1 MKTVFV
7 TGASRGIGK
16 SIALELGKDYQVV
29 VGFSNS
35 QDKAEEVVEEI
46 KKLGGESFSVQLNIE
61 DRNSVDKAFN
71 LIEEAYK
78 HVDILVNNA
87 GITKDNILPRMKDEE
102 WSDVIQTNLTGN
114 FYTSQRAIKKMIK
127 NKWGRIINIG
137 SVSGLM
143 GNPGQTN
150 YASSKAALEGFTRS
164 LAKEIGSRN
173 VTVNLVS
180 PGFINTDMTSGLS
193 VKKLESQIPLG
204 RMGNPSDVA
213 SLVAFLASEGAGYIT
228 GQTLVVDG
236 GLFMQ

>member
-1 MKTVFV
+1 MEVKKVLVSGGTK
-7 TGASRGIGK
+7 GIGGAIVTK
-16 SIALELGKDYQVV
+16 LLDEGYSVIATTRDKTKANILEHENLTVENLDLSSK
-29 VGFSNS
+29 NS
-35 QDKAEEVVEEI
+35 VSEFQEKV
-46 KKLGGESFSVQLNIE
+46 ESFKPSI
-61 DRNSVDKAFN
+61 
-71 LIEEAYK
+71 LI
-78 HVDILVNNA
+78 NNA
-87 GITKDNILPRMKDEE
+87 GVTKDNLFLRMSENDWTE
-102 WSDVIQTNLTGN
+102 VIETNLNGTYRLTKI
-114 FYTSQRAIKKMIK
+114 FLKDMIK

-173 VTVNLVS
+173 ITVNLVS
-180 PGFINTDMTSGLS
+180 PGFINTDMTSGLTIE
-193 VKKLESQIPLG
+193 KLESQIPLG

>member
-1 MKTVFV
+1 MEVKKVLVSGGTK
-7 TGASRGIGK
+7 GIGGAIVTK
-16 SIALELGKDYQVV
+16 LLDEGYSVIATTRDKTKANILEHKNLTVENLDLSSKDSVSEFQEKV
-29 VGFSNS
+29 
-35 QDKAEEVVEEI
+35 
-46 KKLGGESFSVQLNIE
+46 ESFKPSI
-61 DRNSVDKAFN
+61 
-71 LIEEAYK
+71 LI
-78 HVDILVNNA
+78 NNA
-87 GITKDNILPRMKDEE
+87 GVTKDNLFLRMSENDWTE
-102 WSDVIQTNLTGN
+102 VIETNLNGTYRLTKI
-114 FYTSQRAIKKMIK
+114 FLKDMIK

-173 VTVNLVS
+173 ITVNLVS
-180 PGFINTDMTSGLS
+180 PGFINTDMTSGLTIE
-193 VKKLESQIPLG
+193 KLESQIPLG
-204 RMGNPSDVA
+204 RIGNPSDVA

>member
-1 MKTVFV
+1 MEVKKVLVPGGTK
-7 TGASRGIGK
+7 GIGGAIVTK
-16 SIALELGKDYQVV
+16 LLDEGYSVIATTRDKTKAIILEHKNLTVENLDLSSKDSVSEFQEKV
-29 VGFSNS
+29 
-35 QDKAEEVVEEI
+35 
-46 KKLGGESFSVQLNIE
+46 ESFKPSI
-61 DRNSVDKAFN
+61 
-71 LIEEAYK
+71 LI
-78 HVDILVNNA
+78 NNA
-87 GITKDNILPRMKDEE
+87 GVTKDNLFLRMSENDWTE
-102 WSDVIQTNLTGN
+102 VIETNLNGTYRLTKI
-114 FYTSQRAIKKMIK
+114 FLKDMIK

-173 VTVNLVS
+173 ITVNLVS
-180 PGFINTDMTSGLS
+180 PGFINTDMTSGLTIE
-193 VKKLESQIPLG
+193 KLESQIPLG

>member
-1 MKTVFV
+1 MEVKKVLVSGGTK
-7 TGASRGIGK
+7 GIGGAIVTK
-16 SIALELGKDYQVV
+16 LLDEGYSVIATTRDKTKANILEHENLTVENLDLSSKDSVSEFQEKVASFKPSI
-29 VGFSNS
+29 
-35 QDKAEEVVEEI
+35 
-46 KKLGGESFSVQLNIE
+46 
-61 DRNSVDKAFN
+61 
-71 LIEEAYK
+71 LI
-78 HVDILVNNA
+78 NNA
-87 GITKDNILPRMKDEE
+87 GVTKDNLFLRMSENDWTE
-102 WSDVIQTNLTGN
+102 VIETNLNGTYRLTKI
-114 FYTSQRAIKKMIK
+114 FLKDMIK

-173 VTVNLVS
+173 ITVNLVS
-180 PGFINTDMTSGLS
+180 PGFINTDMTSGLTIE
-193 VKKLESQIPLG
+193 KLESQIPLG

>member
-1 MKTVFV
+1 MEVKKVLVSGGTK
-7 TGASRGIGK
+7 GIGGAIVTK
-16 SIALELGKDYQVV
+16 LLDEGDSVIATTRDKTKANILEHKNLTVENLDLSSKDSVSEFQEKV
-29 VGFSNS
+29 
-35 QDKAEEVVEEI
+35 
-46 KKLGGESFSVQLNIE
+46 ESFKPSI
-61 DRNSVDKAFN
+61 
-71 LIEEAYK
+71 LI
-78 HVDILVNNA
+78 NNA
-87 GITKDNILPRMKDEE
+87 GVTKDNLFLRMSENDWTE
-102 WSDVIQTNLTGN
+102 VIETNLNGTYRLTKI
-114 FYTSQRAIKKMIK
+114 FLKDMIK

-173 VTVNLVS
+173 ITVNLVS
-180 PGFINTDMTSGLS
+180 PGFINTDMTSGLTIE
-193 VKKLESQIPLG
+193 KLESQIPLG

>member
-1 MKTVFV
+1 MEVKKVLVSGGTK
-7 TGASRGIGK
+7 GIGGAIVTK
-16 SIALELGKDYQVV
+16 LLDEGYSVIATTRDKTKANILEHENLTVENLDLSSKDSVSEFQEKV
-29 VGFSNS
+29 
-35 QDKAEEVVEEI
+35 
-46 KKLGGESFSVQLNIE
+46 ESFKPSI
-61 DRNSVDKAFN
+61 
-71 LIEEAYK
+71 LI
-78 HVDILVNNA
+78 NNA
-87 GITKDNILPRMKDEE
+87 GVTKDNLFLRMSENDWTE
-102 WSDVIQTNLTGN
+102 VIETNLNGTYRLTKI
-114 FYTSQRAIKKMIK
+114 FLKDMIK

-173 VTVNLVS
+173 ITVNLVS
-180 PGFINTDMTSGLS
+180 PGFINTDMTSGLTIE
-193 VKKLESQIPLG
+193 KLESQIPLG

>member
-1 MKTVFV
+1 MEVKKVLVSGGTK
-7 TGASRGIGK
+7 GIGGAIVTK
-16 SIALELGKDYQVV
+16 LLDEGYSVIATTRDKTKANILEHKNLTVENLDLSSKDSVSEFQEKV
-29 VGFSNS
+29 
-35 QDKAEEVVEEI
+35 
-46 KKLGGESFSVQLNIE
+46 ESFKPSI
-61 DRNSVDKAFN
+61 
-71 LIEEAYK
+71 LI
-78 HVDILVNNA
+78 NNA
-87 GITKDNILPRMKDEE
+87 GVTKDNLFLRMSENDWTE
-102 WSDVIQTNLTGN
+102 VIETNLNGTYRLTKI
-114 FYTSQRAIKKMIK
+114 FLKDMIK

-164 LAKEIGSRN
+164 LAKEIGSRTI
-173 VTVNLVS
+173 TVNLVS
-180 PGFINTDMTSGLS
+180 PGFINTDMTSGLTIE
-193 VKKLESQIPLG
+193 KLESQIPLG

>member
-1 MKTVFV
+1 MEVKKVLVSGGTK
-7 TGASRGIGK
+7 GIGGAIVTK
-16 SIALELGKDYQVV
+16 LLDEGYSVIATTRDKTKANILEHKNLTVENLDLSSK
-29 VGFSNS
+29 NS
-35 QDKAEEVVEEI
+35 VSEFQEKV
-46 KKLGGESFSVQLNIE
+46 ESFKPSI
-61 DRNSVDKAFN
+61 
-71 LIEEAYK
+71 LI
-78 HVDILVNNA
+78 NNA
-87 GITKDNILPRMKDEE
+87 GVTKDNLFLRMSENDWTE
-102 WSDVIQTNLTGN
+102 VIETNLNGTYRLTKI
-114 FYTSQRAIKKMIK
+114 FLKDMIK

-173 VTVNLVS
+173 ITVNLVS
-180 PGFINTDMTSGLS
+180 PGFINTDMTSGLTIE
-193 VKKLESQIPLG
+193 KLESQIPLG

>member
-1 MKTVFV
+1 MEVKKVLVSGGTK
-7 TGASRGIGK
+7 GIGRAIVTK
-16 SIALELGKDYQVV
+16 LLDEGYSVIATTRDKTKANILEHKNLTVENLDLSSKDSVSEFQEKV
-29 VGFSNS
+29 
-35 QDKAEEVVEEI
+35 
-46 KKLGGESFSVQLNIE
+46 ESFKPS
-61 DRNSVDKAFN
+61 
-71 LIEEAYK
+71 
-78 HVDILVNNA
+78 ILVNNA
-87 GITKDNILPRMKDEE
+87 GVTKDNLFLRMSENDWTE
-102 WSDVIQTNLTGN
+102 VIETNLNGTYRLTKI
-114 FYTSQRAIKKMIK
+114 FLKDMIK

-173 VTVNLVS
+173 ITVNLVS
-180 PGFINTDMTSGLS
+180 PGFINTDMTSGLTIE
-193 VKKLESQIPLG
+193 KLESQIPLG
-204 RMGNPSDVA
+204 RVGNPSDVA

>member
-1 MKTVFV
+1 MEVKKVLVSGGTK
-7 TGASRGIGK
+7 GIGGAIVTK
-16 SIALELGKDYQVV
+16 LLDEGYSVIATTRDKTKANIFEHKNLTVENLDLSSKDSVSEFQEKV
-29 VGFSNS
+29 
-35 QDKAEEVVEEI
+35 
-46 KKLGGESFSVQLNIE
+46 ESFKPSI
-61 DRNSVDKAFN
+61 
-71 LIEEAYK
+71 LI
-78 HVDILVNNA
+78 NNA
-87 GITKDNILPRMKDEE
+87 GVTKDNLFLRMSENDWTE
-102 WSDVIQTNLTGN
+102 VIETNLNGTYRLTKI
-114 FYTSQRAIKKMIK
+114 FLKDMIK

-173 VTVNLVS
+173 ITVNLVS
-180 PGFINTDMTSGLS
+180 PGFINTDMTSGLTIE
-193 VKKLESQIPLG
+193 KLESQIPLG

>member
-1 MKTVFV
+1 MEVKKVLVSGGTK
-7 TGASRGIGK
+7 GIGGAIVTK
-16 SIALELGKDYQVV
+16 LLDEGYSVIATTRDKTKANILEHKNLTVENLDLSSKDSVSEFQEKV
-29 VGFSNS
+29 
-35 QDKAEEVVEEI
+35 
-46 KKLGGESFSVQLNIE
+46 ESFKPSI
-61 DRNSVDKAFN
+61 
-71 LIEEAYK
+71 LI
-78 HVDILVNNA
+78 NNA
-87 GITKDNILPRMKDEE
+87 GVTKDNLFLRMSENDWTE
-102 WSDVIQTNLTGN
+102 VIETNLNGTYRLTKI
-114 FYTSQRAIKKMIK
+114 FLKDMIK

-137 SVSGLM
+137 SISGLM

-173 VTVNLVS
+173 ITVNLVS
-180 PGFINTDMTSGLS
+180 PGFINTDMTSGLTIE
-193 VKKLESQIPLG
+193 KLESQIPLG

>member
-1 MKTVFV
+1 MEVKKVLVSGGTK
-7 TGASRGIGK
+7 GIGGAIVTK
-16 SIALELGKDYQVV
+16 LLDEGYSVIATTRDKTKANILEHKNLTVENLDLSSKDSVSEFQEKV
-29 VGFSNS
+29 
-35 QDKAEEVVEEI
+35 
-46 KKLGGESFSVQLNIE
+46 ESFKPSI
-61 DRNSVDKAFN
+61 
-71 LIEEAYK
+71 LI
-78 HVDILVNNA
+78 NNA
-87 GITKDNILPRMKDEE
+87 GVTKDNLFLRMSENDWTE
-102 WSDVIQTNLTGN
+102 VIETNLNGTYRLTKI
-114 FYTSQRAIKKMIK
+114 FLKDMIK

-173 VTVNLVS
+173 ITVNLVS
-180 PGFINTDMTSGLS
+180 PGFINTDMTSGLTIE
-193 VKKLESQIPLG
+193 KLESQIPLG
-204 RMGNPSDVA
+204 RVGNPSDVA

>member
-1 MKTVFV
+1 MEVKKVLVSGGTK
-7 TGASRGIGK
+7 GIGGAIVTK
-16 SIALELGKDYQVV
+16 FLDEGYSVIATTRDKTKANILEHKNLTVEDLDLSSKDSVSEFQEKV
-29 VGFSNS
+29 
-35 QDKAEEVVEEI
+35 
-46 KKLGGESFSVQLNIE
+46 ESFKPSI
-61 DRNSVDKAFN
+61 
-71 LIEEAYK
+71 LI
-78 HVDILVNNA
+78 NNA
-87 GITKDNILPRMKDEE
+87 GVTKDNLFLRMSENDWNE
-102 WSDVIQTNLTGN
+102 VIGTNLNGTYRLTKI
-114 FYTSQRAIKKMIK
+114 FLKDMIK

-173 VTVNLVS
+173 ITVNLVS
-180 PGFINTDMTSGLS
+180 PGFINTDMTSGLTIE
-193 VKKLESQIPLG
+193 KLESQIPLG

>member
-1 MKTVFV
+1 MEVKKVLVSGGTK
-7 TGASRGIGK
+7 GIGAAIVTRLLDEGY
-16 SIALELGKDYQVV
+16 SVIATTRDKTKANILEHKNLTVENLDLSSKDSVSEFQEKV
-29 VGFSNS
+29 
-35 QDKAEEVVEEI
+35 
-46 KKLGGESFSVQLNIE
+46 ESFKPSI
-61 DRNSVDKAFN
+61 
-71 LIEEAYK
+71 LI
-78 HVDILVNNA
+78 NNA
-87 GITKDNILPRMKDEE
+87 GVTKDNLFLRMSENDWTE
-102 WSDVIQTNLTGN
+102 VIETNLNGTYRLTKI
-114 FYTSQRAIKKMIK
+114 FLKDMIK

-173 VTVNLVS
+173 ITVNLVS
-180 PGFINTDMTSGLS
+180 PGFINTDMTSGLTIE
-193 VKKLESQIPLG
+193 KLESQIPLG
-204 RMGNPSDVA
+204 RVGNPSDVA

>member
-1 MKTVFV
+1 MEVKKVLVSGGTK
-7 TGASRGIGK
+7 GIGGAIVTKFLDEGYSVIATTRDKTKAKILEHKNLTVENLDLSSK
-16 SIALELGKDYQVV
+16 SSISEFQEKV
-29 VGFSNS
+29 
-35 QDKAEEVVEEI
+35 
-46 KKLGGESFSVQLNIE
+46 ESFKPSI
-61 DRNSVDKAFN
+61 
-71 LIEEAYK
+71 LI
-78 HVDILVNNA
+78 NNA
-87 GITKDNILPRMKDEE
+87 GVTKDNLFLRMSENDWTE
-102 WSDVIQTNLTGN
+102 VIETNLNGTYRLTKI
-114 FYTSQRAIKKMIK
+114 FLKDMIK

-173 VTVNLVS
+173 ITVNLVS
-180 PGFINTDMTSGLS
+180 PGFINTDMTSGLTIE
-193 VKKLESQIPLG
+193 KLESQIPLG

>member
-1 MKTVFV
+1 MKVKKVLVSGGTK
-7 TGASRGIGK
+7 GIGGAIVTK
-16 SIALELGKDYQVV
+16 LLDEGYSVIATTRDKTKANILEHKNLTVENLDLSSKDSVSEFQ
-29 VGFSNS
+29 
-35 QDKAEEVVEEI
+35 
-46 KKLGGESFSVQLNIE
+46 KKVESFKPSI
-61 DRNSVDKAFN
+61 
-71 LIEEAYK
+71 LI
-78 HVDILVNNA
+78 NNA
-87 GITKDNILPRMKDEE
+87 GVTKDNLFLRMSENDWTE
-102 WSDVIQTNLTGN
+102 VIETNLNGTYRLTKI
-114 FYTSQRAIKKMIK
+114 FLKDMIK

-173 VTVNLVS
+173 ITVNLVS
-180 PGFINTDMTSGLS
+180 PGFINTDMTSGLTIE
-193 VKKLESQIPLG
+193 KLESQIPLG

>member
-1 MKTVFV
+1 MEVKKVLVSGGTK
-7 TGASRGIGK
+7 GIGGAIVTK
-16 SIALELGKDYQVV
+16 LLDEGYSVIATTRDKTKANILEHENLTVENLDLSSKDSVSEFQEKV
-29 VGFSNS
+29 
-35 QDKAEEVVEEI
+35 
-46 KKLGGESFSVQLNIE
+46 ESFKPS
-61 DRNSVDKAFN
+61 
-71 LIEEAYK
+71 
-78 HVDILVNNA
+78 ILVNNA
-87 GITKDNILPRMKDEE
+87 GVTKDNLFLRMSENDWTE
-102 WSDVIQTNLTGN
+102 VIETNLNGT
-114 FYTSQRAIKKMIK
+114 FRLTKIFLKDMIK

-173 VTVNLVS
+173 ITVNLVS
-180 PGFINTDMTSGLS
+180 PGFINTDMTSGLTIE
-193 VKKLESQIPLG
+193 KLESQIPLG

>member
-1 MKTVFV
+1 MSENDWT
-7 TGASRGIGK
+7 
-16 SIALELGKDYQVV
+16 
-29 VGFSNS
+29 
-35 QDKAEEVVEEI
+35 EV
-46 KKLGGESFSVQLNIE
+46 IE
-61 DRNSVDKAFN
+61 
-71 LIEEAYK
+71 
-78 HVDILVNNA
+78 
-87 GITKDNILPRMKDEE
+87 
-102 WSDVIQTNLTGN
+102 TNLNGTYRLTKI
-114 FYTSQRAIKKMIK
+114 FLKDMIK

-137 SVSGLM
+137 SVSGIM

-173 VTVNLVS
+173 ITVNLVS
-180 PGFINTDMTSGLS
+180 PGFINTDMTSGLTIE
-193 VKKLESQIPLG
+193 KLESQIPLG

>member
-1 MKTVFV
+1 MEVKKVLVSGGTK
-7 TGASRGIGK
+7 GIGGAIVTK
-16 SIALELGKDYQVV
+16 LLDEGYSVIATTRDKTKANILEHKNLTVENLDLSSKDSVSEFQEKV
-29 VGFSNS
+29 
-35 QDKAEEVVEEI
+35 
-46 KKLGGESFSVQLNIE
+46 ESFKPSI
-61 DRNSVDKAFN
+61 
-71 LIEEAYK
+71 LI
-78 HVDILVNNA
+78 NNA
-87 GITKDNILPRMKDEE
+87 GVTKDNLFLRMSENDWTE
-102 WSDVIQTNLTGN
+102 VIETNLNGTNRLTKIFLKG
-114 FYTSQRAIKKMIK
+114 MIK

-173 VTVNLVS
+173 ITVNLVS
-180 PGFINTDMTSGLS
+180 PGFINTDMTSGLTIE
-193 VKKLESQIPLG
+193 KLESQIPLG

>member
-1 MKTVFV
+1 MEVKKVLVSGGTK
-7 TGASRGIGK
+7 GIGGAIVTK
-16 SIALELGKDYQVV
+16 LLDEGYSVIATTRDKTKANILEHKNLTVENLDLSSKDSVSEFQEKV
-29 VGFSNS
+29 
-35 QDKAEEVVEEI
+35 
-46 KKLGGESFSVQLNIE
+46 ESFKPS
-61 DRNSVDKAFN
+61 
-71 LIEEAYK
+71 
-78 HVDILVNNA
+78 ILVNNA
-87 GITKDNILPRMKDEE
+87 GVTKDNLFLRMSENDWTE
-102 WSDVIQTNLTGN
+102 VIETNLNGTYRLTKI
-114 FYTSQRAIKKMIK
+114 FLKDMIK

-173 VTVNLVS
+173 ITVNLVS
-180 PGFINTDMTSGLS
+180 PGFINTDMTSGLTIE
-193 VKKLESQIPLG
+193 KLESQIPLG
-204 RMGNPSDVA
+204 RVGNPSDVA

>member
-1 MKTVFV
+1 MEVKKVLVSGGTK
-7 TGASRGIGK
+7 GIGGAIVTK
-16 SIALELGKDYQVV
+16 FLDEGYSVIATTRDKTKANILEHKNLKVENLDLSSKDSVLEFQ
-29 VGFSNS
+29 
-35 QDKAEEVVEEI
+35 E
-46 KKLGGESFSVQLNIE
+46 KLESFKPSI
-61 DRNSVDKAFN
+61 
-71 LIEEAYK
+71 LI
-78 HVDILVNNA
+78 NNA
-87 GITKDNILPRMKDEE
+87 GVTKDNLFLRMSENDWTE
-102 WSDVIQTNLTGN
+102 VIETNLNGTYRLTKI
-114 FYTSQRAIKKMIK
+114 FLKDMIK

-180 PGFINTDMTSGLS
+180 PGFINTDMTSGLTIE
-193 VKKLESQIPLG
+193 KLESQIPLG
-204 RMGNPSDVA
+204 RVGNPSDVA
-213 SLVAFLASEGAGYIT
+213 SLVAFLASEGASYIT

>member
-1 MKTVFV
+1 MEVKKVLVSGGTK
-7 TGASRGIGK
+7 GIGGAIVTK
-16 SIALELGKDYQVV
+16 LLDEGYSVIATTRDKTKANILEHKNLTVENLDLSSKDSVSEFQEKV
-29 VGFSNS
+29 
-35 QDKAEEVVEEI
+35 
-46 KKLGGESFSVQLNIE
+46 ESFKPSI
-61 DRNSVDKAFN
+61 
-71 LIEEAYK
+71 LI
-78 HVDILVNNA
+78 NNA
-87 GITKDNILPRMKDEE
+87 GVTKDNLFLRMSENDWTE
-102 WSDVIQTNLTGN
+102 VIETNLNGTYRLTKI
-114 FYTSQRAIKKMIK
+114 FLRDMIK

-173 VTVNLVS
+173 ITVNLVS
-180 PGFINTDMTSGLS
+180 PGFINTDMTSGLTIE
-193 VKKLESQIPLG
+193 KLESQIPLG

>member
-1 MKTVFV
+1 MEVKKVLVSGGTK
-7 TGASRGIGK
+7 GIGGAIVTK
-16 SIALELGKDYQVV
+16 LLDEGYSVIATTRDKTKANILEHKNLKVENLDLSSKDSVLEFQ
-29 VGFSNS
+29 
-35 QDKAEEVVEEI
+35 E
-46 KKLGGESFSVQLNIE
+46 KLESFKPSI
-61 DRNSVDKAFN
+61 
-71 LIEEAYK
+71 LI
-78 HVDILVNNA
+78 NNA
-87 GITKDNILPRMKDEE
+87 GVTKDNLFLRMSENDWTE
-102 WSDVIQTNLTGN
+102 VIETNLNGTYRLTKI
-114 FYTSQRAIKKMIK
+114 FLKDMIK

-173 VTVNLVS
+173 ITVNLVS
-180 PGFINTDMTSGLS
+180 PGFINTDMTSGLTIE
-193 VKKLESQIPLG
+193 KLESQIPLG
-204 RMGNPSDVA
+204 RIGDPSDVA

>member
-1 MKTVFV
+1 MEVKKVLVSGGTK
-7 TGASRGIGK
+7 GIGGAIVTK
-16 SIALELGKDYQVV
+16 LLDEGYSVIATTRDKTKANILEHKNLTVENLDLSSKDSVSEFQEKV
-29 VGFSNS
+29 
-35 QDKAEEVVEEI
+35 
-46 KKLGGESFSVQLNIE
+46 ESFKPS
-61 DRNSVDKAFN
+61 
-71 LIEEAYK
+71 
-78 HVDILVNNA
+78 ILVNNA
-87 GITKDNILPRMKDEE
+87 GVTKDNLFLRMSENDWTE
-102 WSDVIQTNLTGN
+102 VIETNLNGTYRLTKI
-114 FYTSQRAIKKMIK
+114 FLKDMIK

-143 GNPGQTN
+143 GNQGQTN

-173 VTVNLVS
+173 ITVNLVS
-180 PGFINTDMTSGLS
+180 PGFINTDMTSGLTIE
-193 VKKLESQIPLG
+193 KLESQIPLG

>member
-1 MKTVFV
+1 MEVKKVLVSGGTK
-7 TGASRGIGK
+7 GIGRAIVTK
-16 SIALELGKDYQVV
+16 LLDEGYSVIATTRDKTKANILEHKNLTVENLDLSSKDSVSEFQGKV
-29 VGFSNS
+29 
-35 QDKAEEVVEEI
+35 
-46 KKLGGESFSVQLNIE
+46 ESFKPS
-61 DRNSVDKAFN
+61 
-71 LIEEAYK
+71 
-78 HVDILVNNA
+78 ILVNNA
-87 GITKDNILPRMKDEE
+87 GVTKDNLFLRMSENDWTE
-102 WSDVIQTNLTGN
+102 VIETNLNGTYRLTKI
-114 FYTSQRAIKKMIK
+114 FLKDMIK

-137 SVSGLM
+137 SISGLM

-173 VTVNLVS
+173 ITVNLVS
-180 PGFINTDMTSGLS
+180 PGFINTDMTSGLTIE
-193 VKKLESQIPLG
+193 KLESQIPLG

>member
-1 MKTVFV
+1 MEVKKVLVSGGTK
-7 TGASRGIGK
+7 GIGAAIVTRLLDEGY
-16 SIALELGKDYQVV
+16 SVIATTRDKTKANILEHKNLTVENLDLSSKDSVSEFQEKV
-29 VGFSNS
+29 
-35 QDKAEEVVEEI
+35 
-46 KKLGGESFSVQLNIE
+46 ESFKPS
-61 DRNSVDKAFN
+61 
-71 LIEEAYK
+71 
-78 HVDILVNNA
+78 ILVNNA
-87 GITKDNILPRMKDEE
+87 GVTKDNLFLRMSENDWTE
-102 WSDVIQTNLTGN
+102 VIETNLNGTYRLTKI
-114 FYTSQRAIKKMIK
+114 FLKDMIK

-173 VTVNLVS
+173 ITVNLVS
-180 PGFINTDMTSGLS
+180 PGFINTDMTSGLTIE
-193 VKKLESQIPLG
+193 KLESQIPLG

>member
-1 MKTVFV
+1 MEVKKVLVSGGTK
-7 TGASRGIGK
+7 GIGGAIVTK
-16 SIALELGKDYQVV
+16 LLDEGYSVIATTRDKTKANILEHENLTVENLDLSSKDSVSEFQEKV
-29 VGFSNS
+29 
-35 QDKAEEVVEEI
+35 
-46 KKLGGESFSVQLNIE
+46 ESFKPSI
-61 DRNSVDKAFN
+61 
-71 LIEEAYK
+71 LI
-78 HVDILVNNA
+78 NNA
-87 GITKDNILPRMKDEE
+87 GVTKDNLFLRMSENDWTE
-102 WSDVIQTNLTGN
+102 VIETNLNGTYRLTKI
-114 FYTSQRAIKKMIK
+114 FLKDMIK

-150 YASSKAALEGFTRS
+150 YASSKAALEGFTKS

-173 VTVNLVS
+173 ITVNLVS
-180 PGFINTDMTSGLS
+180 PGFINTDMTSGLTIE
-193 VKKLESQIPLG
+193 KLESQIPLG

>member
-1 MKTVFV
+1 MEVKKVLVSGGTK
-7 TGASRGIGK
+7 GIGRAIVTK
-16 SIALELGKDYQVV
+16 LLDEGYSVIATTRDKTKANILEHKNLTVENLDLSSKDSVSEFQEKV
-29 VGFSNS
+29 
-35 QDKAEEVVEEI
+35 
-46 KKLGGESFSVQLNIE
+46 ESFKPSI
-61 DRNSVDKAFN
+61 
-71 LIEEAYK
+71 LI
-78 HVDILVNNA
+78 NNA
-87 GITKDNILPRMKDEE
+87 GVTKDNLFLRMSENDWTE
-102 WSDVIQTNLTGN
+102 VIETNLNGTYRLTKI
-114 FYTSQRAIKKMIK
+114 FLKDMIK

-137 SVSGLM
+137 SISGLM

-173 VTVNLVS
+173 ITVNLVS
-180 PGFINTDMTSGLS
+180 PGFINTDMTSGLTIE
-193 VKKLESQIPLG
+193 KLESQIPLG

>member
-1 MKTVFV
+1 MEVKKVLVSGGTK
-7 TGASRGIGK
+7 GIGGAIVTK
-16 SIALELGKDYQVV
+16 FLDEGYSVIATTRDKTKANILEHKNLTVENLDLSSKDSVSEFQ
-29 VGFSNS
+29 
-35 QDKAEEVVEEI
+35 E
-46 KKLGGESFSVQLNIE
+46 KLESFKPSI
-61 DRNSVDKAFN
+61 
-71 LIEEAYK
+71 LI
-78 HVDILVNNA
+78 NNA
-87 GITKDNILPRMKDEE
+87 GVTKDNLFLRMSENDWTE
-102 WSDVIQTNLTGN
+102 VIETNLNGTYRLTKI
-114 FYTSQRAIKKMIK
+114 FLKDMIK
-127 NKWGRIINIG
+127 NKWGRIITIG

-173 VTVNLVS
+173 ITVNLVS
-180 PGFINTDMTSGLS
+180 PGFINTDMTSGLTIE
-193 VKKLESQIPLG
+193 KLESQIPLG

>member
-1 MKTVFV
+1 MEVKKVLVSGGTK
-7 TGASRGIGK
+7 GIGGA
-16 SIALELGKDYQVV
+16 IV
-29 VGFSNS
+29 
-35 QDKAEEVVEEI
+35 
-46 KKLGGESFSVQLNIE
+46 KKLLDEGYSVIATTRDKTKANILEHKNLTVENLDLSSKDSVSEFQEKVESFKPSI
-61 DRNSVDKAFN
+61 
-71 LIEEAYK
+71 LI
-78 HVDILVNNA
+78 NNA
-87 GITKDNILPRMKDEE
+87 GVTKDNLFLRMSENDWTE
-102 WSDVIQTNLTGN
+102 VIETNLNGTYRLTKI
-114 FYTSQRAIKKMIK
+114 FLKDMIK

-173 VTVNLVS
+173 ITVNLVS
-180 PGFINTDMTSGLS
+180 PGFINTDMTSGLTTE
-193 VKKLESQIPLG
+193 KLESQIPLG

>member
-1 MKTVFV
+1 MEVKKVLVSGGTK
-7 TGASRGIGK
+7 GIGGAIVTK
-16 SIALELGKDYQVV
+16 LLDEGYSVIATTRDKTKANILEHKNLTVENLDLSSKDSVSEFQ
-29 VGFSNS
+29 
-35 QDKAEEVVEEI
+35 E
-46 KKLGGESFSVQLNIE
+46 KLESFKPSI
-61 DRNSVDKAFN
+61 
-71 LIEEAYK
+71 LI
-78 HVDILVNNA
+78 NNA
-87 GITKDNILPRMKDEE
+87 GVTKDNLFLRMSENDWTE
-102 WSDVIQTNLTGN
+102 VIETNLNGTYRLTKI
-114 FYTSQRAIKKMIK
+114 FLKDMIK

-150 YASSKAALEGFTRS
+150 YASSKAALEGFTKS

-173 VTVNLVS
+173 ITVNLVS
-180 PGFINTDMTSGLS
+180 PGFINTDMTSGLTIE
-193 VKKLESQIPLG
+193 KLESQIPLG

>member
-1 MKTVFV
+1 MEVKKVLVSGGTK
-7 TGASRGIGK
+7 GIGGAIVTK
-16 SIALELGKDYQVV
+16 LLDEGYSVIATTRDKTKANILEHKNLTVENLDLSSKDSVSEFHEKV
-29 VGFSNS
+29 
-35 QDKAEEVVEEI
+35 
-46 KKLGGESFSVQLNIE
+46 ESFKPSI
-61 DRNSVDKAFN
+61 
-71 LIEEAYK
+71 LI
-78 HVDILVNNA
+78 NNA
-87 GITKDNILPRMKDEE
+87 GVTKDNLFLRMSENDWTE
-102 WSDVIQTNLTGN
+102 VIETNLNGTYRLTKI
-114 FYTSQRAIKKMIK
+114 FLKDMIK

-173 VTVNLVS
+173 ITVNLVS
-180 PGFINTDMTSGLS
+180 PGFINTDMTSGLTIE
-193 VKKLESQIPLG
+193 KLESQIPLG

>member
-1 MKTVFV
+1 MEVKKVLVSGGTK
-7 TGASRGIGK
+7 GIGGAIVTK
-16 SIALELGKDYQVV
+16 LLDEGYSVIATTRDKTKANILEHKNLTVENLDLSSKDSVSEFQEKV
-29 VGFSNS
+29 
-35 QDKAEEVVEEI
+35 
-46 KKLGGESFSVQLNIE
+46 ESFKPSI
-61 DRNSVDKAFN
+61 
-71 LIEEAYK
+71 LI
-78 HVDILVNNA
+78 NNA
-87 GITKDNILPRMKDEE
+87 GVTKDNLFLRMSENDWTE
-102 WSDVIQTNLTGN
+102 VIETNLNGTYRLTKI
-114 FYTSQRAIKKMIK
+114 FLKDMIK

-150 YASSKAALEGFTRS
+150 YASSKAALEGFSKS

-173 VTVNLVS
+173 ITVNLVS
-180 PGFINTDMTSGLS
+180 PGFINTDMTSGLTIE
-193 VKKLESQIPLG
+193 KLESQIPLG

>member
-1 MKTVFV
+1 MKVKKVLVSGGTK
-7 TGASRGIGK
+7 GIGGAIVTK
-16 SIALELGKDYQVV
+16 LLDEGYSVIATTRDKTKANILEHKNLTVENLDLSSKDSVSEFQEKV
-29 VGFSNS
+29 
-35 QDKAEEVVEEI
+35 
-46 KKLGGESFSVQLNIE
+46 ESFKPS
-61 DRNSVDKAFN
+61 
-71 LIEEAYK
+71 
-78 HVDILVNNA
+78 ILVNNA
-87 GITKDNILPRMKDEE
+87 GVTKDNLFLRMSENDWTE
-102 WSDVIQTNLTGN
+102 VIETNLNGTYRLTKI
-114 FYTSQRAIKKMIK
+114 FLKDMIK

-173 VTVNLVS
+173 ITVNLVS
-180 PGFINTDMTSGLS
+180 PGFINTDMTSGLTIE
-193 VKKLESQIPLG
+193 KLESQIPLG